1 MRPETGSKA
10 PKTSKKVSIQQSLD
24 GHSFS
29 VRGLE
34 GDFAGQE
41 PVEVE
46 LLSAR
51 TMLVPKEL
59 FSPECART
67 LLAANGTP
75 AGEDERVVWSDTRAE
90 TVAVMAADAQ
100 ALRQTQDRLG
110 TRVRFTTPLLHVPIA
125 AGPTVWLYCS
135 EQLLYIKVYNVQ
147 LRLAEVIAISS
158 EADIL
163 FAAEQLAREFA
174 PGEYELCVAGER
186 ARILYKLL
194 RKQFSKIRCE

>member
-1 MRPETGSKA
+1 MRPETGSKS
-10 PKTSKKVSIQQSLD
+10 PKTANKVSIQQSLD

-46 LLSAR
+46 LLSVR

-59 FSPECART
+59 FSPECARA
-67 LLAANGTP
+67 LLAANGMP

-90 TVAVMAADAQ
+90 TVAIMAADPE
-100 ALRQTQDRLG
+100 ALRRTEERLG
-110 TRVRFTTPLLHVPIA
+110 TRGRFTTPLLHVPIA
-125 AGPTVWLYCS
+125 AGPTIWLYYTGH
-135 EQLLYIKVYNVQ
+135 LLYIKVYNVQ
-147 LRLAEVIAISS
+147 LRLAEVIATPT

-163 FAAEQLAREFA
+163 FAAEQLAREFGPA
-174 PGEYELCVAGER
+174 EYELRVAGER
-186 ARILYKLL
+186 TRMLFKLL
-194 RKQFSKIRCE
+194 RKQFPKIRCE